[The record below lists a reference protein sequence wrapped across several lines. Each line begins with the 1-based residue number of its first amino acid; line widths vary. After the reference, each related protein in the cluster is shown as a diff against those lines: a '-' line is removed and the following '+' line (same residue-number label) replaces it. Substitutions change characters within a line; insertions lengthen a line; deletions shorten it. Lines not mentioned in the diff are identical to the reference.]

1 MENRLEQMSSSLELS
16 IVDPKLQDLSIDILE
31 QPLDA
36 LCQNEA
42 VKDIPIINVCVG
54 IVKTYY
60 NFTDWRLSRKIIAF
74 LSNLG
79 EIDIEKRQE
88 MVNKIYED
96 PKYKVKVGDR
106 LLSILDKCDDKIK
119 AICVAQL
126 FAAYIE
132 KKISYDDFLR
142 TSFAVNSISL
152 IDLQEFLAI
161 DDKQDLDEIDCHIY
175 AHAGLIARYDINEI
189 KKIEESPRDLYHVG
203 QLYNKYTHVGRLVK
217 DILNIA

>member
-16 IVDPKLQDLSIDILE
+16 IVDSKLQDLSIDILE
-31 QPLDA
+31 QPLDV

-119 AICVAQL
+119 AICIAQL

-161 DDKQDLDEIDCHIY
+161 DDKQDLDEIDCHTY
-175 AHAGLIARYDINEI
+175 ANAGLVARYDINEI
-189 KKIEESPRDLYHVG
+189 RALEGMPQKQYTVG
-203 QLYNKYTHVGRLVK
+203 KLYNKYSNTGRLVK
-217 DILNIA
+217 DILNLD

>member
-1 MENRLEQMSSSLELS
+1 MENRLEQLSSSLELS
-16 IVDPKLQDLSIDILE
+16 IVDSKLQDLSIDILE
-31 QPLDA
+31 QPLDV

-161 DDKQDLDEIDCHIY
+161 DDKQDLDEIDCHTY
-175 AHAGLIARYDINEI
+175 ANAGLIARYDINEI
-189 KKIEESPRDLYHVG
+189 REIENAPNKPYLVG
-203 QLYNKYTHVGRLVK
+203 KLYNKYTHIGQLVRE
-217 DILNIA
+217 IIYF

>member
-16 IVDPKLQDLSIDILE
+16 IVDSKLQDLSIDILE
-31 QPLDA
+31 QPLDV

-119 AICVAQL
+119 AICIAQL

-161 DDKQDLDEIDCHIY
+161 DDKQDLDEIDCHTY
-175 AHAGLIARYDINEI
+175 ANAGLVARYDINEI
-189 KKIEESPRDLYHVG
+189 RALEGMPQKQYMVG
-203 QLYNKYTHVGRLVK
+203 KLYNKYSNTGRLVK
-217 DILNIA
+217 DILNLG

>member
-16 IVDPKLQDLSIDILE
+16 IVDSKLQDLSIDILE

-60 NFTDWRLSRKIIAF
+60 NYTDWRLSRKIIAF

-88 MVNKIYED
+88 MVNKINED
-96 PKYKVKVGDR
+96 PKYKV
-106 LLSILDKCDDKIK
+106 LSSTYKCN
-119 AICVAQL
+119 
-126 FAAYIE
+126 
-132 KKISYDDFLR
+132 FLG
-142 TSFAVNSISL
+142 ADN
-152 IDLQEFLAI
+152 
-161 DDKQDLDEIDCHIY
+161 KQ
-175 AHAGLIARYDINEI
+175 
-189 KKIEESPRDLYHVG
+189 
-203 QLYNKYTHVGRLVK
+203 
-217 DILNIA
+217 